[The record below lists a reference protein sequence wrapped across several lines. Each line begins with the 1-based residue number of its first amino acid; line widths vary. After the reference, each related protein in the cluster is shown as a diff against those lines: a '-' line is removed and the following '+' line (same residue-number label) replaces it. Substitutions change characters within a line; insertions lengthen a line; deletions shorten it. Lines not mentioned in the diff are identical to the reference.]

1 MKIRLTMKNM
11 IKRIWNILKD
21 LIVKNIKDM
30 PFYIETRGQFLSK
43 PNDIAN
49 HFNEY
54 FLIKL
59 NNLKKINMPR
69 TDTQVLY
76 LIKKKILKGKRN
88 FNLVNIS
95 TTDNMLKRCKT
106 NLCVLTGL
114 T

>member
-1 MKIRLTMKNM
+1 
-11 IKRIWNILKD
+11 
-21 LIVKNIKDM
+21 
-30 PFYIETRGQFLSK
+30 
-43 PNDIAN
+43 
-49 HFNEY
+49 
-54 FLIKL
+54 
-59 NNLKKINMPR
+59 MPR

-114 T
+114 I